1 MDNLNCNIDNIENI
15 NSPYEGCLI
24 NDKEFIE
31 DLQMEQKEQM

>member
-1 MDNLNCNIDNIENI
+1 MDNVNYNIENI

-24 NDKEFIE
+24 NDEEFLE